1 MLLSQK
7 WLQEFVELDVTP
19 REFANTMAMTGFCIG
34 GYEREGDEI
43 KDVVVGRL
51 LKVER
56 HPTVEKYFVCQVDV
70 GGGRVLQQVTAATNL
85 VEGGLCPVCLPGG
98 HVKGGAPIG
107 EAEFDG
113 VKSSGM
119 LCSLPELGL
128 SQNDFPY
135 GIENGIFF
143 IEEPCRPGDDI
154 RPVLGLDDTVY
165 DVEIT
170 ANRPDGHSVIGVAR
184 EVSAAFGKP
193 FKGHKPQVKGGGGPV
208 EELVGVRVES
218 PDLCPRYTARAV
230 KNVKIGPS
238 PKWLRERIRAG
249 GMRPINNVVDITNY
263 VMMEYGQP
271 MHAFDIRELVG
282 KGGKAQIVVRQA
294 GDDKTFVTLDHQERQ
309 LSPEML
315 MICNAHEPVG
325 LAGIMGGLQSGI
337 KDDTTTVVF
346 ESANFYGP
354 ALRRS
359 GRKLGLRTDAL
370 ARYEKGIDAQ
380 MTIDAVNRCCELCEL
395 LGCAQT
401 LDGIIDVDNTHYTQR
416 VIKLEPDKINRLCG
430 TDISRERMVEILRS
444 LQFDVQGDDV
454 YVPAF
459 RADVE
464 GMADLAEEVV
474 RMYGLDKVPSELHKG
489 GTPQGKY
496 SPEQKFE
503 RSTVQALVGFG
514 FFESM
519 TYTFISPRYYD
530 KIRMPKDSPLRSS
543 IVISN
548 PLGEDTS
555 IMRTTTLPSMLETL
569 STNYSYRNGR
579 ARMYEFGKIF
589 LPSDDPE
596 QLPEER
602 VILTLGTY
610 GAGDFYEL
618 KGVVEALLRTLHV
631 APARFTARRDDPTF
645 HPGRCADIVI
655 DGDAVGVVGEVHPQV
670 QENYGIDERVYLATL
685 DTQKLFDHR
694 LPDATYSP
702 LPRFPA
708 LTRDVALVCG
718 EELEVAG
725 IEDVFRETFG
735 ELLESLTLFDVYR
748 GKSLGDNVKSVAYA
762 LVLRDREATLT
773 DARAA
778 ELLDQALDTL
788 KNKYGVTLRS

>member
-238 PKWLRERIRAG
+238 PKLAARAHPRGRHAPHQQRGRHHQLRHDGIRPAHARLRHQG
-249 GMRPINNVVDITNY
+249 ACRQGRQGADCGAPGRATTRP
-263 VMMEYGQP
+263 
-271 MHAFDIRELVG
+271 
-282 KGGKAQIVVRQA
+282 
-294 GDDKTFVTLDHQERQ
+294 
-309 LSPEML
+309 LSRW
-315 MICNAHEPVG
+315 
-325 LAGIMGGLQSGI
+325 
-337 KDDTTTVVF
+337 TT
-346 ESANFYGP
+346 
-354 ALRRS
+354 RS
-359 GRKLGLRTDAL
+359 GSSRP
-370 ARYEKGIDAQ
+370 
-380 MTIDAVNRCCELCEL
+380 RC
-395 LGCAQT
+395 
-401 LDGIIDVDNTHYTQR
+401 
-416 VIKLEPDKINRLCG
+416 
-430 TDISRERMVEILRS
+430 S
-444 LQFDVQGDDV
+444 
-454 YVPAF
+454 
-459 RADVE
+459 
-464 GMADLAEEVV
+464 
-474 RMYGLDKVPSELHKG
+474 
-489 GTPQGKY
+489 
-496 SPEQKFE
+496 
-503 RSTVQALVGFG
+503 
-514 FFESM
+514 
-519 TYTFISPRYYD
+519 
-530 KIRMPKDSPLRSS
+530 
-543 IVISN
+543 
-548 PLGEDTS
+548 
-555 IMRTTTLPSMLETL
+555 
-569 STNYSYRNGR
+569 
-579 ARMYEFGKIF
+579 
-589 LPSDDPE
+589 
-596 QLPEER
+596 
-602 VILTLGTY
+602 
-610 GAGDFYEL
+610 
-618 KGVVEALLRTLHV
+618 
-631 APARFTARRDDPTF
+631 
-645 HPGRCADIVI
+645 
-655 DGDAVGVVGEVHPQV
+655 
-670 QENYGIDERVYLATL
+670 
-685 DTQKLFDHR
+685 
-694 LPDATYSP
+694 
-702 LPRFPA
+702 
-708 LTRDVALVCG
+708 
-718 EELEVAG
+718 
-725 IEDVFRETFG
+725 
-735 ELLESLTLFDVYR
+735 
-748 GKSLGDNVKSVAYA
+748 
-762 LVLRDREATLT
+762 
-773 DARAA
+773 
-778 ELLDQALDTL
+778 
-788 KNKYGVTLRS
+788 